1 MTVLMS
7 SRVRI
12 FQVDAF
18 TSAPLTGNP
27 AGVVPDADGLSAV
40 QMQAIARELNNSD
53 TAFLLR
59 ADAPDH
65 DLKVRFFTPRAETGF
80 VGHATVAVHAVLA
93 SLGRSARRQ
102 QQRTGIVL
110 VDVENGPPPT
120 VFVHQAP
127 PPLQAVLTAQP
138 QAEILAALGVTVPE
152 LDERCPPQFA
162 GSLGNRLLIGVRN
175 GAVLARL
182 TPDLPRLAELSERCG
197 ASGYFLFTREPSV
210 TGVDTEAR
218 MFCPAL
224 GFAEDP
230 VSGNAHSMLAVYLH
244 DHALLASIGDRAVLV
259 GAQGRHL
266 GRPGRVRIELS
277 LNAGRIESV
286 AMSGQAVIVFDAM
299 LAC

>member
-1 MTVLMS
+1 MS

-18 TSAPLTGNP
+18 TSTPLTGNP
-27 AGVVPDADGLSAV
+27 AGVVPDADRLSAA

-80 VGHATVAVHAVLA
+80 VGHATVALHAVLA

-102 QQRTGIVL
+102 QQSTGLVM
-110 VDVENGPPPT
+110 VDVETGPPAT
-120 VFVHQAP
+120 VSVHLSP
-127 PPLQAVLTAQP
+127 PPLQAILRAQA
-138 QAEILAALGVTVPE
+138 QAQILAALGMTAAD

-162 GSLGNRLLIGVRN
+162 GSLGNRLLIGVQN

-182 TPDLPRLAELSERCG
+182 TPDLPRLTELSTQCG
-197 ASGYFLFTREPSV
+197 ASGYLLFTRQPSLS
-210 TGVDTEAR
+210 GVDTEAR

-230 VSGNAHSMLAVYLH
+230 VSGNAHAMLAVYLH
-244 DHALLASIGDRAVLV
+244 ARGLLPAAGDRALLR
-259 GAQGRHL
+259 GAQGHHL

-277 LNAGRIESV
+277 LKDGQIESV
-286 AMSGQAVIVFDAM
+286 RMSGHAVIVFEGI

>member
-1 MTVLMS
+1 MFSLMS

-18 TSAPLTGNP
+18 TDTPLTGNP
-27 AGVVPDADGLSAV
+27 AGVVPDADGLSAA

-53 TAFLLR
+53 TAFLFA

-80 VGHATVAVHAVLA
+80 VGHATVALHAVLA
-93 SLGRSARRQ
+93 SIGRSARRQ
-102 QQRTGIVL
+102 QQRTGLVL
-110 VDVENGPPPT
+110 VDVKKGPPPA

-127 PPLQAVLTAQP
+127 PPLQAVLAAQP
-138 QAEILAALGVTVPE
+138 QAQILAALGLTAPD

-162 GSLGNRLLIGVRN
+162 GSTGNRLLIGVRN
-175 GAVLARL
+175 GAVLARMS
-182 TPDLPRLAELSERCG
+182 PDLPRLVELSAQCG
-197 ASGYFLFTREPSV
+197 ASGYFLFTREPQL

-230 VSGNAHSMLAVYLH
+230 VSGNALALLGVYLH
-244 DHALLASIGDRAVLV
+244 ERALLPTAADRAVLL
-259 GAQGRHL
+259 GAQGHHL
-266 GRPGRVRIELS
+266 GRPGRVRIELA
-277 LNAGRIESV
+277 LKARRIESV
-286 AMSGQAVIVFDAM
+286 TMVGHAVIVFEAM

>member
-1 MTVLMS
+1 MIAQMS
-7 SRVRI
+7 ARVRI

-18 TSAPLTGNP
+18 TRTPLTGNP
-27 AGVVPDADGLSAV
+27 AGVVPDADGLSAA

-53 TAFLLR
+53 TAFLFR

-65 DLKVRFFTPRAETGF
+65 DVKLRFFTPRAETGF
-80 VGHATVAVHAVLA
+80 VGHATVAAHAVLA

-102 QQRTGIVL
+102 QQRTGLVM
-110 VDVENGPPPT
+110 VDVDNGPPPT

-127 PPLQAVLTAQP
+127 PPLQAPLAAQP
-138 QAEILAALGVTVPE
+138 QAEILAALGVTAPE

-162 GSLGNRLLIGVRN
+162 GGSGNRLRIGVRN

-182 TPDLPRLAELSERCG
+182 TPDLARLAELSAQHG
-197 ASGYFLFTREPSV
+197 ASGYFLFTLEPSV
-210 TGVDTEAR
+210 AGVDTEAR

-244 DHALLASIGDRAVLV
+244 EHALLPNAGDRAVLV
-259 GAQGRHL
+259 GAQGHHL

-277 LNAGRIESV
+277 LKAGRIDSV
-286 AMSGQAVIVFDAM
+286 TMSGHAVIMFEAM